1 MNQIQRK
8 SPFWSLAGPLLI
20 YLAIQMLV
28 QTAVDLVISIPYFAR
43 AYADALKQGAMP
55 AMEEWLR
62 TCMEALEP
70 AFQIIA
76 AHQVEIAGVATL
88 ATFALTVPLFIKD
101 RKLEK
106 MCGIS
111 VVKKAPLQG
120 YGFIIFFGAAG
131 CIAATCL
138 MTMAHLAFYDAQYQ
152 QTAEVMYAA
161 GLPLQ
166 LLILGGVIP
175 VAEEMMFRGLLFKRF
190 RERQRF
196 WYSAVCSSVFFAFM
210 HTSITQTIYTLLL
223 GLMLS
228 YLYEKFGSLK
238 APVLL
243 HIVMNTG
250 SVLLTATG
258 GFRWIGADP
267 MRMAAAAI
275 GGAFICSV
283 AFVML
288 QRIPGAEYAQA
299 PQSGE

>member
-1 MNQIQRK
+1 
-8 SPFWSLAGPLLI
+8 
-20 YLAIQMLV
+20 
-28 QTAVDLVISIPYFAR
+28 
-43 AYADALKQGAMP
+43 
-55 AMEEWLR
+55 
-62 TCMEALEP
+62 
-70 AFQIIA
+70 
-76 AHQVEIAGVATL
+76 
-88 ATFALTVPLFIKD
+88 
-101 RKLEK
+101 
-106 MCGIS
+106 
-111 VVKKAPLQG
+111 
-120 YGFIIFFGAAG
+120 
-131 CIAATCL
+131 
-138 MTMAHLAFYDAQYQ
+138 
-152 QTAEVMYAA
+152 MYAA

-175 VAEEMMFRGLLFKRF
+175 VAEEMMFRGLLFRRF

-288 QRIPGAEYAQA
+288 Q
-299 PQSGE
+299 